1 MNRNGLTVTMVFLA
15 ESANYGEGI
24 GNITSLKKMTRGDN
38 KQYTYISRQALRYSL
53 VQQMGWDKTPVDA
66 KSGVVQF
73 APSATIA
80 EFPEI
85 DLFGYMKTTAK
96 DDKQSGGAST
106 RNAVARLSNAISLE
120 PYQSDLD
127 FLTNM
132 GLASRI
138 DADNGIAQSEIHR
151 TYYRY
156 TVSVDLE
163 RVGIDGDIE
172 ISSEEKAER
181 VKVLLDGI
189 RYIYRDI
196 KGRREDLSP
205 VFIIGGVYER
215 KNPFFENKVKIEKN
229 RLSVEMIKELTDSDS
244 SIGENTFAGV
254 VSEMFDNDKE
264 IKDILGA
271 ETIGDV
277 FGHLKEE
284 VDRYYG

>member
-189 RYIYRDI
+189 RYLYRDI

-215 KNPFFENKVKIEKN
+215 I
-229 RLSVEMIKELTDSDS
+229 RSLRT
-244 SIGENTFAGV
+244 
-254 VSEMFDNDKE
+254 
-264 IKDILGA
+264 
-271 ETIGDV
+271 
-277 FGHLKEE
+277 
-284 VDRYYG
+284 R